1 MHSIMA
7 HGDTIADTDGIERA
21 IVCKCICPGATSLK
35 EFTTPINGRRICSS
49 LYPSAFKRE
58 RCGACST
65 PAFTLSEFMIFLL
78 MKPKARR
85 LCLALKNFFRVSLP
99 RSATLADLRPLVR
112 GHSPYESA
120 GKDSLMCEH
129 NVNLSSSDSHCSLLS
144 RLFSLVKILCLLP
157 AHLCS

>member
-1 MHSIMA
+1 M
-7 HGDTIADTDGIERA
+7 
-21 IVCKCICPGATSLK
+21 K
-35 EFTTPINGRRICSS
+35 EFTTPTNGRRICSS

-78 MKPKARR
+78 MKRKARR
-85 LCLALKNFFRVSLP
+85 GCLALKYLQSFLP
-99 RSATLADLRPLVR
+99 RSGTLTDLRFPLVRSATLADLRPLVR

>member
-1 MHSIMA
+1 M
-7 HGDTIADTDGIERA
+7 
-21 IVCKCICPGATSLK
+21 K
-35 EFTTPINGRRICSS
+35 EFTTPTNGRRICSS

-78 MKPKARR
+78 MKLKARR
-85 LCLALKNFFRVSLP
+85 GCLALKNFFRVSLP
-99 RSATLADLRPLVR
+99 RSGTLADLRFPLVRSATLADLCPLVR

>member
-1 MHSIMA
+1 MM
-7 HGDTIADTDGIERA
+7 
-21 IVCKCICPGATSLK
+21 PGP
-35 EFTTPINGRRICSS
+35 E
-49 LYPSAFKRE
+49 E
-58 RCGACST
+58 
-65 PAFTLSEFMIFLL
+65 
-78 MKPKARR
+78 
-85 LCLALKNFFRVSLP
+85 FFRVSLPRSGTLTDLRPFVRGHSPYKAVGKDSLMCKHNVNLSPPDSLP

>member
-1 MHSIMA
+1 M
-7 HGDTIADTDGIERA
+7 
-21 IVCKCICPGATSLK
+21 PGP
-35 EFTTPINGRRICSS
+35 E
-49 LYPSAFKRE
+49 E
-58 RCGACST
+58 
-65 PAFTLSEFMIFLL
+65 
-78 MKPKARR
+78 
-85 LCLALKNFFRVSLP
+85 FFRVSLP
-99 RSATLADLRPLVR
+99 RSATLADLRFPLVRSGTLADLRPLVR

>member
-1 MHSIMA
+1 M
-7 HGDTIADTDGIERA
+7 
-21 IVCKCICPGATSLK
+21 PGP
-35 EFTTPINGRRICSS
+35 E
-49 LYPSAFKRE
+49 E
-58 RCGACST
+58 
-65 PAFTLSEFMIFLL
+65 
-78 MKPKARR
+78 
-85 LCLALKNFFRVSLP
+85 FFRVSLP

-129 NVNLSSSDSHCSLLS
+129 NGNLSSSDSLPRSATLADLCPLVRGPYESAGKDSLMCKHNGNLSSSDSHCSLLS

>member
-1 MHSIMA
+1 M
-7 HGDTIADTDGIERA
+7 
-21 IVCKCICPGATSLK
+21 K
-35 EFTTPINGRRICSS
+35 EFTTPTNGRRICSS

-78 MKPKARR
+78 MKLKARR
-85 LCLALKNFFRVSLP
+85 GCLALKNFFRVSLP

-129 NVNLSSSDSHCSLLS
+129 NVNFSSSDSLPRSATLTDLRPFVRGHSPYKAVGKDSLMCKHNVNLSPPPLHCS
-144 RLFSLVKILCLLP
+144 FSYATI
-157 AHLCS
+157 